1 MDNQTDG
8 IKRKRFLW
16 GVGLAWT
23 PFLFLIIPLFSAFC
37 GIAREKA
44 TGMAVLGGALV
55 EFFSTFGLAAT
66 LVFEV
71 AAILLLLRTFS
82 GGRPGRA
89 LFSVISSSFI
99 GFLLPFL
106 VLFFWL
112 F

>member
-1 MDNQTDG
+1 MDIQTDG

-71 AAILLLLRTFS
+71 AAIILLLRTFS
-82 GGRPGRA
+82 RSRPGRSLLSA
-89 LFSVISSSFI
+89 IFLCCSGVI
-99 GFLLPFL
+99 L
-106 VLFFWL
+106 
-112 F
+112 